1 MYMKMKNLIII
12 IFFIASAISAQK
24 IGKLAPEPQ
33 PIIFPPN
40 AWGVDLMISDAG
52 FGLGTFLRKSFSQEL
67 TGFVDVS
74 FSEAKDDR
82 EVEYVNYYGQTF
94 SVGKVNR
101 VFLLPVYAGIQQR
114 LFSKSITDNLRP
126 YINIAAGPTT
136 ILTTPYDKEF
146 FSAFGD
152 AVTKIGIGG
161 YIGFGANFGISQ
173 SNLVGINLRYYYIQL
188 LDGSEIQ
195 TLRGKFK
202 DHFNSVYI
210 TINIGMMY

>member
-1 MYMKMKNLIII
+1 MKLKNLFFL
-12 IFFIASAISAQK
+12 IFFIASALSAQQ
-24 IGKLAPEPQ
+24 IGKLAPETK
-33 PIIFPPN
+33 PIVFPSN
-40 AWGVDLMISDAG
+40 AWGVDLMISEAG
-52 FGLGTFLRKSFSQEL
+52 FGLGTFLRKSFSQNL
-67 TGFVDVS
+67 TGFVDFS

-94 SVGKVNR
+94 SIGKVNR

-114 LFSKSITDNLRP
+114 LFTNTITDNLRP
-126 YINIAAGPTT
+126 YINIAFGPTT

-152 AVTKIGIGG
+152 AITKVALGG

-173 SNLVGINLRYYYIQL
+173 NNLIGINLRYYYIQI
-188 LDGSEIQ
+188 LDGNGIE